1 MHCLLQGI
9 CILVS
14 SGLGGFI
21 IELVVRKIMHP
32 TPNSNRTED
41 WFGLVFGVLFG
52 GMLLM
57 PLATLLIVALFE
69 CLKFITS
76 LLILCCMSIF
86 SLLSKCRNSISSLL
100 SACHNVGSPCLHC
113 RLKRS
118 HHYQLIWPRMIHR
131 WCNLKSGI
139 TISPDLEIDLC
150 NILF

>member
-52 GMLLM
+52 GTLLM
-57 PLATLLIVALFE
+57 PLAILLIVALFE

-76 LLILCCMSIF
+76 LLILCCMTIF
-86 SLLSKCRNSISSLL
+86 SLLSKCWNSISSLL
-100 SACHNVGSPCLHC
+100 SQCWNSMPSSPSKKVTPL
-113 RLKRS
+113 
-118 HHYQLIWPRMIHR
+118 P
-131 WCNLKSGI
+131 
-139 TISPDLEIDLC
+139 T
-150 NILF
+150 